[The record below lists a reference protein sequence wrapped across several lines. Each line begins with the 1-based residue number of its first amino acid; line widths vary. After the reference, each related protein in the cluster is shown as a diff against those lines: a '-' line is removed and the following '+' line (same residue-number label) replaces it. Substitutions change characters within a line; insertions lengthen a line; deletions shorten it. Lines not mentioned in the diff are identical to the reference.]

1 MAENDDGDREGP
13 GDESVE
19 LDPDETVVVS
29 SGIGERFHRPNGLGY
44 DTACKT
50 EFKYSGRYIALSE
63 ALEEGFTPCHK
74 YGCFREANG

>member
-1 MAENDDGDREGP
+1 MAEDDDGGRESSG
-13 GDESVE
+13 GESVE

-50 EFKYSGRYIALSE
+50 EFKYSGRHIPLSE
-63 ALEEGFTPCHK
+63 AREEGFTPCNK
-74 YGCFREANG
+74 YGCFPDADE